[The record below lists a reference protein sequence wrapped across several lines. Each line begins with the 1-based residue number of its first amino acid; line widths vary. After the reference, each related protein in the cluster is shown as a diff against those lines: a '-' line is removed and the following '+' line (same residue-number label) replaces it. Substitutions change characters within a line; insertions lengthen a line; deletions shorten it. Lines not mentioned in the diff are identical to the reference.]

1 MKLDVNYDELKE
13 LSTYV
18 NNKYEEIDKTLH
30 EIKDLINDVDENWK
44 GNDATVF
51 VAKARY
57 YVDKEIATNA
67 KVKDVSTIL
76 STVSGKYEN
85 SDKDFYE
92 KMKKESVRDVK

>member
-18 NNKYEEIDKTLH
+18 QDKYTEIGKTLN

-51 VAKARY
+51 VTKAKY
-57 YVDKEIATNA
+57 YVDKEIATNE
-67 KVKDVSTIL
+67 KVNDVSTIL
-76 STVSGKYEN
+76 SKVSGKYEN
-85 SDKDFYE
+85 ADKEFYE
-92 KMKKESVRDVK
+92 KMKKESVRDGK